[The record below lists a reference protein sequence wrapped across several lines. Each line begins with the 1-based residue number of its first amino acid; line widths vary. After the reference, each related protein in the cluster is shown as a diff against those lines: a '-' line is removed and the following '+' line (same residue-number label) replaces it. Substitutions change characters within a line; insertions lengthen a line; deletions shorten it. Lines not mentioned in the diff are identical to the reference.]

1 VTTTQA
7 PAQVRPRPAQAGPE
21 LSALLDR
28 FPPRNPE
35 PVWAATEQ
43 SRDALLVRLLAP
55 PFVVDSPSNQS
66 GRRAGLV
73 KVLRWLQEQPG
84 HTWQQRWQASGA
96 DAAGNVAWRH
106 LACQGLRGRHW
117 VGDAPHAE
125 FIELGR
131 GMLALLG
138 GDVIRPSIVWLSTPG
153 AAKHLVAEMARSRD
167 PGAFAKLAALCTAD
181 PGNVATKQTALRRI
195 AAVLAANGGTVA
207 QITVGDCLHLVQT
220 LAGERGDT
228 SLYFYQLLQ
237 ALDVFGPGAPSTTR
251 VFAAPGQQSV
261 EQLVDRY
268 DFACRPVR
276 DLLVAYLRERQPT
289 LDYTSLR
296 NLSFGLGK
304 MFWKDLETHHPGIDS
319 LRLSPEVTVAWKQ
332 RIALKK
338 TVVKDSA
345 GRQAAVQASRSD
357 RGINYLA
364 MVRAFYLDI
373 AQWAMQDPPFWGPWA
388 APCPIRDEEMSMRKV
403 RSRRKSRMDQR
414 TRERLPVLDVLVA
427 TVERARTAAAQTL
440 ELAQRTNA
448 GELFTVD
455 ELTLRRTVV
464 GARTQ
469 AAKVWAEDPG
479 TGKRRDLSLGEHRAF
494 WTWAT
499 VEVLRHTG
507 IRVEEL
513 TELSH
518 HSFVQYRLP
527 TTNELV
533 PLLQIAPSK
542 SDAERLL
549 VIGPE
554 LAEVLSA
561 IVCRVRDPGG
571 AVPLVV
577 AYDAHERV
585 WNPPMPLLFQR
596 QYGMEN
602 RPINAE
608 AVPALLTTALA
619 GTGLTDAAHQPLH
632 FVPHDFRRLF
642 ITDAILNG
650 MPPHIAQLVCGH
662 KDINTTMGYKAVYPE
677 EVINGHRA
685 FIARRRATRPGDE
698 YRTPTEEEW
707 EEFLGHFERRK
718 VAHGTCGR
726 AFGSACIH
734 EHACLRCSLLRPD
747 PAQRARLVEVH
758 SNLLARIA
766 EATREGWLGEV
777 EGLKVSLAAAQQKLS
792 QVDGQTARQTT
803 VHLGMP
809 DFSSVAGR
817 NVTTPGHAAS

>member
-1 VTTTQA
+1 MQA
-7 PAQVRPRPAQAGPE
+7 LTQVRPRPAQPGPE
-21 LSALLDR
+21 LSALLNR
-28 FPPRNPE
+28 FPPRRAQRA
-35 PVWAATEQ
+35 WAASEQ
-43 SRDALLVRLLAP
+43 SRDVVLARLLSP
-55 PFVVDSPSNQS
+55 PFVVDSPSNQA

-73 KVLRWLQEQPG
+73 KILRWLQEQPG

-96 DAAGNVAWRH
+96 DTAGNVAWRH
-106 LACQGLRGRHW
+106 LASRGLRGRQW
-117 VGDAPHAE
+117 VDTAPHTE

-138 GDVIRPSIVWLSTPG
+138 GDVIRPSIGWLSTPG
-153 AAKHLVAEMARSRD
+153 AAMHLVAEMARGRD
-167 PGAFAKLAALCTAD
+167 PGAFAKLAALCAAD
-181 PGNVATKQTALRRI
+181 PANAATKQTALRRI

-207 QITVGDCLHLVQT
+207 QITVGDCLHLMQA
-220 LAGERGDT
+220 LPRERGRSDT
-228 SLYFYQLLQ
+228 SLYFYQLLH
-237 ALDVFGPGAPSTTR
+237 ALDVFGPDAPATVR

-261 EQLVDRY
+261 EQLIDRY

-296 NLSFGLGK
+296 SLSFGLGK
-304 MFWKDLETHHPGIDS
+304 MFWKDLEVHHPGIDS
-319 LRLSPEVTVAWKQ
+319 LRLSPEIAVAWKQ
-332 RIALKK
+332 RIAVK
-338 TVVKDSA
+338 TITVKDPA
-345 GRQAAVQASRSD
+345 GRRATVQAPRSD

-373 AQWAMQDPPFWGPWA
+373 AQWAMQDPPLWGPWA
-388 APCPIRDEEMSMRKV
+388 APCPIRDEETSMRKV
-403 RSRRKSRMDQR
+403 RSHRKSRIDQR
-414 TRERLPVLDVLVA
+414 TRERLPILDVLVA
-427 TVERARTAAAQTL
+427 TVEQARKVTAQRL
-440 ELAQRTNA
+440 ELAQRTRA
-448 GELFTVD
+448 GELFTAD
-455 ELTLRRTVV
+455 GLILRRTVV
-464 GARTQ
+464 GPRTQ
-469 AAKVWAEDPG
+469 AAKVWAEDPD
-479 TGKRRDLSLGEHRAF
+479 TGKRYDLTLAEHRAF

-518 HSFVQYRLP
+518 HSFIQYWLP
-527 TTNELV
+527 TTGELV

-542 SDAERLL
+542 SDSERLL
-549 VIGPE
+549 VISPE

-561 IVCRVRDPGG
+561 IVCRVRDPDG

-577 AYDAHERV
+577 AYDAHEHV
-585 WNPPMPLLFQR
+585 WNPPMPLLLQR
-596 QYGMEN
+596 RYGVEN

-608 AVPALLTTALA
+608 AVRALLTTALT
-619 GTGLTDAAHQPLH
+619 GTGLTDANHKPLH

-685 FIARRRATRPGDE
+685 FIARRRATRPGEE
-698 YRTPTEEEW
+698 YRTPTDEEW

-726 AFGSACIH
+726 VFGSSCIH

-747 PAQRARLVEVH
+747 PAQRARLAEVH
-758 SNLLARIA
+758 NNLLARIA
-766 EATREGWLGEV
+766 EAEREGWLGEV
-777 EGLKVSLAAAQQKLS
+777 EGLKVSLTAARQKLS
-792 QVDGQTARQTT
+792 QVDDQIARRTT

-817 NVTTPGHAAS
+817 NVTTPGQATS